1 MTGQG
6 AVAAITAAGIVAPM
20 IAAFNVN
27 PVLMVLTCAVGSNT
41 MTLMYDGGFLLFQQ
55 SFGISIKDTFKTWG
69 ALEFV
74 NSFVGLIV
82 ILGLDLVM

>member
-1 MTGQG
+1 MEGKRG
-6 AVAAITAAGIVAPM
+6 SECLLKPVSNID
-20 IAAFNVN
+20 FN
-27 PVLMVLTCAVGSNT
+27 PVLTCAVGSNT